1 MGDTIN
7 IGGLC
12 AAPGQRVHGF
22 ISIGDGEFSL
32 PATIVLYDL
41 LQRLNRQKDN
51 YGRTIKAYD
60 YRYSVNSY

>member
-32 PATIVLYDL
+32 PATIV
-41 LQRLNRQKDN
+41 RGEKPGRRICGNPERNRAWKRPEN
-51 YGRTIKAYD
+51 
-60 YRYSVNSY
+60 

>member
-32 PATIVLYDL
+32 PATIVRGESM
-41 LQRLNRQKDN
+41 QENMWESRAQ
-51 YGRTIKAYD
+51 
-60 YRYSVNSY
+60 

>member
-32 PATIVLYDL
+32 PATIV
-41 LQRLNRQKDN
+41 R
-51 YGRTIKAYD
+51 G
-60 YRYSVNSY
+60 